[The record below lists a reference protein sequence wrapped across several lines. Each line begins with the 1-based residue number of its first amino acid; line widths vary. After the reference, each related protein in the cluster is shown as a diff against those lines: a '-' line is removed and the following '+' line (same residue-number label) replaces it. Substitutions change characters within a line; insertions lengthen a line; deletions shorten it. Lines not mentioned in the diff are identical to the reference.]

1 MSKHGENHPFS
12 ERPIEQQNKSH
23 QPKGKGIIY
32 NVFLD
37 FLLVKSSLV
46 SYHQIMIFPRATVAT
61 AVAVFAVSCSGFVP
75 SPSSLSTTTTTRHVS
90 SNTPLYAIGALAKK
104 AKQADLKK
112 YVQDGIDDSVM
123 SVYKEMKAAMANVD
137 LSEQS
142 PGPLQESLTKRKG
155 TVTVIAEFKRKNSEA
170 ENGYINTEVFAPEL
184 LSPVFREYGAA
195 ACAVMADERMGGCTY
210 DDLAA
215 MVEEQRRAQNEVP
228 GPIPVINNDMIIDE
242 LQVARTAAMG
252 CVACVIS
259 LEICGEED
267 TTTLLKAAKAANV
280 EAIVSVSSAEQA
292 QKAVDLGA
300 RLISVIHVDG
310 VDDKVAV
317 IQDLVIPEGQKVCT
331 IANILARNNK
341 QLQEIEEAWALRDKG
356 FNAVWVGEALYKSGA
371 DFSEHPGAIIRS
383 MKSKSSVKW
392 ASPKGGYSSFYVV
405 D

>member
-1 MSKHGENHPFS
+1 
-12 ERPIEQQNKSH
+12 
-23 QPKGKGIIY
+23 
-32 NVFLD
+32 
-37 FLLVKSSLV
+37 
-46 SYHQIMIFPRATVAT
+46 MIFSRAIVASAVTVLAI
-61 AVAVFAVSCSGFVP
+61 SCSGFVP
-75 SPSSLSTTTTTRHVS
+75 STTTTSTTRHTS
-90 SNTPLYAIGALAKK
+90 SSSRTTPLYAIAALAKR

-112 YVQDGIDDSVM
+112 YAEDGIDDSVM
-123 SVYKEMKAAMANVD
+123 AVYKEMKAAMANVD
-137 LSEQS
+137 LSDQS
-142 PGPLQESLTKRKG
+142 PGPLQQALTKRKG

-170 ENGYINTEVFAPEL
+170 ENGYINTDIFAPEL
-184 LSPVFREYGAA
+184 LSPIFREYGAA

-228 GPIPVINNDMIIDE
+228 GPIPVINNDLIIDE

-259 LEICGEED
+259 LEICGDE
-267 TTTLLKAAKAANV
+267 TTSTLLQAAKAANV
-280 EAIVSVSSAEQA
+280 EAIVSVSSAEDA

-310 VDDKVAV
+310 VDDKVKV
-317 IQDLVIPEGQKVCT
+317 VQDLVVPEGQKVCT

-341 QLQEIEEAWALRDKG
+341 QLKEIEEAWELRDKG
-356 FNAVWVGEALYKSGA
+356 FNSVWIGEALYKSGA

-392 ASPKGGYSSFYVV
+392 ASPKASSGRGEGAREYLG
-405 D
+405 DILM